1 MKKLLIR
8 CNRLAFTLLLGVALV
23 AGASACSTG
32 TDKGEVNVEE
42 SDFKDKSPTEH
53 NAEGTSDN
61 TEDVKNERNPANQKI
76 YDQQQEKMRSR
87 NDSTQEQG
95 FGAAGKTQNNKDQQ

>member
-1 MKKLLIR
+1 MKKQIKT
-8 CNRLAFTLLLGVALV
+8 CKRLAYTLLVGGALLTGT
-23 AGASACSTG
+23 AACSTG

-61 TEDVKNERNPANQKI
+61 TEDVKDERNPANQKI
-76 YDQQQEKMRSR
+76 YDEQQEKMRNR

-95 FGAAGKTQNNKDQQ
+95 FGAAAKTQNKKDQ